1 MILDVIKEGEYTN
14 NNTKYKLNNT
24 TKDKSI
30 DKVQLKRIKE
40 LLDESQLRY
49 VSPNVRELL
58 GIKKQDDPEC
68 FMKKKETIVRRVVQV
83 GEKFRVI
90 LYIRLSQEDG
100 DLEDGDVSGSIKNQL
115 LYLLDECA
123 KKENW
128 VVVGIFCEEDISGVD
143 DNRPEWLK
151 SIRFAEVGN
160 AEIVLCKSQSRFT
173 RSMEMVEKYLHK
185 CFPEWNV
192 RFLGLVDNSDTAIQ
206 ENKKSRQING
216 LVNEWFVEDT
226 SKSTRATLNSMKR
239 NGQFTGSF
247 APYGYFIDPKDKHH
261 LIPDPHAREAIRIMA
276 GMLKHGKSMS
286 RVIEVLMRKGFL
298 TPADYKT
305 SLGIPISRGKNRIKS
320 IRYRVEINETL
331 KSIAYKFYVT
341 QEEIKVANNMTTNKV
356 NVGDILIIPHKQKWT
371 GDMIRKIMTDETQIG
386 TLVQGKSERISFK
399 NHKAIPKPE
408 SEWIKVPHCHEA
420 NLDLETFNIV
430 SNMFEKT
437 TKNRTQKNG
446 EIPLFSKK
454 VYCSC
459 CGRAFNKNTAK
470 LKSGIKEYLQCRGN
484 SYRNGHICDNTESI
498 NLEELKS
505 YVLESIKNKISEY
518 YDLSKVNKE
527 YYLQNVYSNIDND
540 IERLEKEKQNIELEI
555 ATKNNILVQLYNDKA
570 TGVISATEF
579 GIIKNSNTV
588 EIEKLNVRLTDIDS
602 EISNLKSDKMKQV
615 DRVTLFEKYKDINE
629 LNKVVLDAFITKIEI
644 GKVNYQTDERPI
656 KIEWNLHSD

>member
-14 NNTKYKLNNT
+14 NNTKNKSNNRVN
-24 TKDKSI
+24 DKSV

-58 GIKKQDDPEC
+58 GINKPDDAEC
-68 FMKKKETIVRRVVQV
+68 FMKKSDSIRRVVQV

-100 DLEDGDVSGSIKNQL
+100 DLDDGDVSGSIKNQL

-123 KKENW
+123 KREGW

-143 DNRPEWLK
+143 DSRPEWLK

-160 AEIVLCKSQSRFT
+160 TEIVLCKSQSRFT

-192 RFLGLVDNSDTAIQ
+192 RFLGLVDNSDTSVA

-226 SKSTRATLNSMKR
+226 SKNTRATLNSMKR

-261 LIPDPHAREAIRIMA
+261 LIPDLYAREAIRIMA
-276 GMLKHGKSMS
+276 GMLKHGKGMPK
-286 RVIEVLMRKGFL
+286 VIEVLMRKGYL

-305 SLGIPISRGKNRIKS
+305 SLGIPINRGKNRITS
-320 IRYRVEINETL
+320 IRYKVDENETL
-331 KSIAYKFYVT
+331 KSIAHKFYVT
-341 QEEIKVANNMTTNKV
+341 KEEIKVLNKMTSNTI
-356 NVGDILIIPHKQKWT
+356 NVGDIILIPHKQKWT

-386 TLVQGKSERISFK
+386 TLVQGKTERTSFK
-399 NHKAIPKPE
+399 NHKPIQKSKE
-408 SEWIKVPHCHEA
+408 EWIRVPHCHEA

-430 SNMFEKT
+430 SSMFEST
-437 TKNRTQKNG
+437 RKNRTQKNG

-459 CGRAFNKNTAK
+459 CGRVFNKNNAVV
-470 LKSGIKEYLQCRGN
+470 KSGNKEYLQCRGN
-484 SYRNGHICDNTESI
+484 TARNGHICDNVESI
-498 NLEELKS
+498 DLNEFKD
-505 YVLESIKNKISEY
+505 YVLKCIKTKINEY
-518 YDLSKVNKE
+518 YDLSKVSKE

-540 IERLEKEKQNIELEI
+540 IERLENEKRKLELDIEN
-555 ATKNNILVQLYNDKA
+555 KNNILVQLYADKVI
-570 TGVISATEF
+570 GVISQTEF
-579 GIIKNSNTV
+579 NVIKNSNTI
-588 EIEKLNVRLTDIDS
+588 ELEKLNVKLS
-602 EISNLKSDKMKQV
+602 EIDTEILNLKSDKSKQI
-615 DRVTLFEKYKDINE
+615 DRVKLFEQYKDITE
-629 LNKVVLDAFITKIEI
+629 LNKVILDAFITKIEI
-644 GKVNYQTDERPI
+644 GKIDPQTSERPI
-656 KIEWNLHSD
+656 NIEWNLYSA

>member
-1 MILDVIKEGEYTN
+1 MILDVIKEGEYTS
-14 NNTKYKLNNT
+14 NNTKNKSNN
-24 TKDKSI
+24 KAKEKSV

-40 LLDESQLRY
+40 LLDESELRY

-58 GIKKQDDPEC
+58 GIAKPDDPDC
-68 FMKKKETIVRRVVQV
+68 FMKKQDVVRRVVQV

-123 KKENW
+123 KREGW

-143 DNRPEWLK
+143 DSRPEWLK

-160 AEIVLCKSQSRFT
+160 TEIVLCKSQSRFT

-192 RFLGLVDNSDTAIQ
+192 RFLGLVDNSDTAVQ

-226 SKSTRATLNSMKR
+226 SKNTRATLNSMKR

-261 LIPDPHAREAIRIMA
+261 LIPDLHARAAIRIMA
-276 GMLKHGKSMS
+276 GMLKHGKGMPQ
-286 RVIEVLMRKGFL
+286 VIEVLMRKGFL

-305 SLGIPISRGKNRIKS
+305 SLGIPINRGKNRIKS
-320 IRYRVEINETL
+320 IRYKVEENETL

-341 QEEIKVANNMTTNKV
+341 KEEIKVANNMTTNKV
-356 NVGDILIIPHKQKWT
+356 NAGDILEIPHKQKWT

-386 TLVQGKSERISFK
+386 TLVQGKSERTSFK
-399 NHKAIPKPE
+399 NHKPIPKAKE
-408 SEWIKVPHCHEA
+408 DWIRVPHCHEA
-420 NLDLETFNIV
+420 NLDLETFNVV
-430 SNMFEKT
+430 SVMFEKT
-437 TKNRTQKNG
+437 TKNRSQKNG
-446 EIPLFSKK
+446 ETPLFSKK

-459 CGRAFNKNTAK
+459 CGKAFYKNSAK
-470 LKSGIKEYLQCRGN
+470 VKEGNKEYLQCRGN
-484 SYRNGHICDNTESI
+484 SARNGHICDNTESVDL
-498 NLEELKS
+498 NDLKD
-505 YVLESIKNKISEY
+505 YVLGNIKNKISEY
-518 YDLSKVNKE
+518 YDLSKVSSE

-540 IERLEKEKQNIELEI
+540 IERLEKEKQKTEIDIES
-555 ATKNNILVQLYNDKA
+555 KNNILVQLYNDKA
-570 TGVISATEF
+570 TGVLSATEF

-588 EIEKLNVRLTDIDS
+588 EIEKLNARLSELDS
-602 EISNLKSDKMKQV
+602 EIINLKADKNKQT
-615 DRVTLFEKYKDINE
+615 DKLKLFEQYKDITE
-629 LNKVVLDAFITKIEI
+629 LNKVVLDAFVTKIEI
-644 GKVNYQTDERPI
+644 GKVNSQTSERPI
-656 KIEWNLHSD
+656 NIEWNLYSA

>member
-14 NNTKYKLNNT
+14 NNTKNKSNNT
-24 TKDKSI
+24 AKDKNV

-40 LLDESQLRY
+40 LLNENELRY

-58 GIKKQDDPEC
+58 GITKPDDPDC
-68 FMKKKETIVRRVVQV
+68 FMKNQDIVRRVVQV

-123 KKENW
+123 KREGW

-143 DNRPEWLK
+143 DSRPEWLK

-160 AEIVLCKSQSRFT
+160 TEIVLCKSQSRFT

-226 SKSTRATLNSMKR
+226 SKNTRATLNSMKR

-261 LIPDPHAREAIRIMA
+261 LIPDLHARAAIRIMA
-276 GMLKHGKSMS
+276 GMLKHGKAMPT
-286 RVIEVLMRKGFL
+286 VIEVLMRKGFL

-305 SLGIPISRGKNRIKS
+305 SLGININRGKNRIKS
-320 IRYRVEINETL
+320 IRYKVEENETL
-331 KSIAYKFYVT
+331 KSIAYKFYLT
-341 QEEIKVANNMTTNKV
+341 KEEIKVANNMTTNSVKA
-356 NVGDILIIPHKQKWT
+356 GDILIIPHKQKWT

-386 TLVQGKSERISFK
+386 TLVQGKSERTSFK
-399 NHKAIPKPE
+399 NHKPIPKAKE
-408 SEWIKVPHCHEA
+408 DWIRVPHCHEA

-430 SNMFEKT
+430 SKMFEKT

-446 EIPLFSKK
+446 ETPLFSKK

-459 CGRAFNKNTAK
+459 CGKAFYKNSAK
-470 LKSGIKEYLQCRGN
+470 VKDGNKEYLQCRGN
-484 SYRNGHICDNTESI
+484 SARNGHICDNTDSVDL
-498 NLEELKS
+498 NDLKD
-505 YVLESIKNKISEY
+505 YVLENIKNKISEY
-518 YDLSKVNKE
+518 YDLSKVSSE

-540 IERLEKEKQNIELEI
+540 IERLEKEKHNIEIDIEN
-555 ATKNNILVQLYNDKA
+555 KNNILVQLYNDKV
-570 TGVISATEF
+570 TGVLSETEF
-579 GIIKNSNTV
+579 GIIKNSNTI
-588 EIEKLNVRLTDIDS
+588 EIEKAKEKLSQLNS
-602 EISNLKSDKMKQV
+602 EIISLKSDKSKQT
-615 DRVTLFEKYKDINE
+615 DRIKLFEQYKDITE
-629 LNKVVLDAFITKIEI
+629 LNKVVLDAFVTKIEI
-644 GKVNYQTDERPI
+644 GKVNSQTSERPI
-656 KIEWNLHSD
+656 NIEWNLYSA

>member
-1 MILDVIKEGEYTN
+1 MILDVIKEGEYTS
-14 NNTKYKLNNT
+14 NNTKRKFDNVEKNV
-24 TKDKSI
+24 
-30 DKVQLKRIKE
+30 DKVQLKRIRE
-40 LLDESQLRY
+40 LLDEKELRY

-58 GIKKQDDPEC
+58 GITKLDDPEC
-68 FMKKKETIVRRVVQV
+68 FTKKTDVVRRVVQV

-100 DLEDGDVSGSIKNQL
+100 DLEEGDLSGSIKNQL

-123 KKENW
+123 KREGW

-226 SKSTRATLNSMKR
+226 SKNTRDTLNSMKR

-261 LIPDPHAREAIRIMA
+261 LVPDLHARKAIHIMA
-276 GMLKHGKSMS
+276 GMLKHGKGMPLL
-286 RVIEVLMRKGFL
+286 IEVLMRKGFL

-305 SLGIPISRGKNRIKS
+305 SLGININRGKNRIKS
-320 IRYRVEINETL
+320 IRYKVEENETL

-341 QEEIKVANNMTTNKV
+341 KEEIKVINNMTTNKV
-356 NVGDILIIPHKQKWT
+356 KAGDILIIPHKQKWT
-371 GDMIRKIMTDETQIG
+371 ADMIRKIMVDETQIG
-386 TLVQGKSERISFK
+386 TLVQGKSERTSFK
-399 NHKAIPKPE
+399 NHKPIYKPKE
-408 SEWIKVPHCHEA
+408 EWIRVPHCHEA
-420 NLDLETFNIV
+420 NLDLETFKIV
-430 SNMFEKT
+430 SSMFEKT
-437 TKNRTQKNG
+437 RKNRPQKNG
-446 EIPLFSKK
+446 EVALFSKK

-459 CGRAFNKNTAK
+459 CGKAFYKNNAK
-470 LKSGIKEYLQCRGN
+470 TKAGNKEYLQCRGN
-484 SYRNGHICDNTESI
+484 SAANGHICDNTGTIDLNEFKQYI
-498 NLEELKS
+498 LDN
-505 YVLESIKNKISEY
+505 IKNKINEY
-518 YDLSKVNKE
+518 FDLSKVSKE

-540 IERLEKEKQNIELEI
+540 IERLEKEKQKIESDI
-555 ATKNNILVQLYNDKA
+555 ATKKNILVQLYADKV
-570 TGVISATEF
+570 TGLLEETEF
-579 GIIKNSNTV
+579 NIIKSSNTI
-588 EIEKLNVRLTDIDS
+588 EIEKLNVRLSELDS
-602 EISNLKSDKMKQV
+602 EMTSLKTDKSKQIDKV
-615 DRVTLFEKYKDINE
+615 KLFEKYRNLSE
-629 LNKVVLDAFITKIEI
+629 LNKIVLDTFINKIEI
-644 GKVNYQTDERPI
+644 GKIDPLTSERPI
-656 KIEWNLHSD
+656 NIDWNLYSA